1 MTPDTPDKFEAAIS
15 RRLAKLGAM
24 PVDTSHLERAV
35 RAEIGDGRMGN
46 LHLHDTMGCALATLA
61 LLLML
66 VVHKRFMALG
76 GPQHSVAPE

>member
-1 MTPDTPDKFEAAIS
+1 M
-15 RRLAKLGAM
+15 LASVASMSASPVLGA
-24 PVDTSHLERAV
+24 VLDFTHHQYRYTF
-35 RAEIGDGRMGN
+35 
-46 LHLHDTMGCALATLA
+46 TMSCTLATLA